1 MERFNSTSQIENKF
15 ENGSYSLNEPISYVE
30 TFSTYD
36 SPKSNNSTFVNGKHY
51 EYGSLLISIFKDEKK
66 VNHIL
71 QIKHRWS
78 ELLPDL
84 DKMKIKE
91 VIKDVIEYGKDSPY
105 KNGGVKSKQITRKE
119 ITREVQVSYKIE
131 NETFYFSNAWVMIQN
146 SY

>member
-36 SPKSNNSTFVNGKHY
+36 SPKSNNSTFVNGKRY
-51 EYGSLLISIFKDEKK
+51 EYQGLLNAIFENEKK
-66 VNHIL
+66 VTHIL
-71 QIKHRWS
+71 QTKHLWS

-105 KNGGVKSKQITRKE
+105 KSGGMKSKQITRKE
-119 ITREVQVSYKIE
+119 ITREVKIE

>member
-1 MERFNSTSQIENKF
+1 MLNAILEN
-15 ENGSYSLNEPISYVE
+15 
-30 TFSTYD
+30 
-36 SPKSNNSTFVNGKHY
+36 
-51 EYGSLLISIFKDEKK
+51 EKK
-66 VNHIL
+66 VTHIL
-71 QIKHRWS
+71 QTKHLWS

-105 KNGGVKSKQITRKE
+105 KSGGMKSKQITRKE
-119 ITREVQVSYKIE
+119 ITREVKIE